1 MREPAKRVGRKTDAP
16 ILSLAKQENRLAHTL
31 WRPGDISLVAIVIAS
46 LIIGSCAKEKE
57 DAWLRDKA
65 EVMQTLNRISNKQR
79 DQYTDLEK
87 RVRKLAQRSAQ
98 TEFELSRLEDNMQR
112 LESSNKKSAEELT
125 KKLKKLETSLR
136 TRHRNQLPSAPKT
149 AVHKSSPKISV
160 SPAASPPAKPTA
172 KPVDKDSYITAYLAL
187 KGGQYE
193 TASATFEKFLSA
205 YPNDE
210 YSDQAFYW
218 LGVSYLAQKKP
229 RKAIKAFLKVAT
241 NFPKGSKHK
250 LALLKLG
257 QTYEELHR
265 KKDARIFLNRL
276 LAEHPG
282 SPEAKIARQR
292 LAVLNSGKNQ

>member
-1 MREPAKRVGRKTDAP
+1 VREPAKRAGRRTDAP
-16 ILSLAKQENRLAHTL
+16 ILSPVKQENRLAHTL
-31 WRPGDISLVAIVIAS
+31 WRPGDISLAAIVIAS
-46 LIIGSCAKEKE
+46 LIIGSCTKEKE

-65 EVMQTLNRISNKQR
+65 EVMQKLNRISNKQR
-79 DQYTDLEK
+79 DQYMDLEN

-98 TEFELSRLEDNMQR
+98 SEFELSRLKDNMQR

-125 KKLKKLETSLR
+125 KQLKKLEVSLR
-136 TRHRNQLPSAPKT
+136 ARNQPPSPPQT
-149 AVHKSSPKISV
+149 AVHTSSPKISV
-160 SPAASPPAKPTA
+160 SPAANPPAKPAA
-172 KPVDKDSYITAYLAL
+172 KPVKKDSYITAYLAL

-241 NFPKGSKHK
+241 NFPNGSKHK

-257 QTYEELHR
+257 QTYEGLHS
-265 KKDARIFLNRL
+265 KKNARIFLNRL

-292 LAVLNSGKNQ
+292 LAVLNSGKNR